1 MKPPWKRTIVPVPSK
16 EVPTEVVTD
25 APLPISNL
33 RVLRQIDAAPVEVAG
48 TWDGAR
54 RWLAMAKRAQ
64 EVALA
69 CQVMVGFEL
78 IALRES
84 VGETRGR
91 GVHAETF
98 EDIATREI
106 GLGRRS
112 VFKLM
117 SMAEACVPRLRKHSV
132 ALKGFDPFSQPL
144 AQLPEA
150 QLHALSA
157 AVHKITDGLTQ
168 TDFLVE
174 LGLAKA
180 PQGSGATGGYRGRK
194 PPTSVEEQAALRA
207 QTAREDW
214 IHIERCLSSAGTG
227 FLLLEDLEVRAQ
239 MDVLEAHLRARKAWV
254 STTRDKR
261 SPDDVEAILR
271 TAHAP
276 TLNPPRA

>member
-1 MKPPWKRTIVPVPSK
+1 MKPWKRNIVPAPK
-16 EVPTEVVTD
+16 EVPTEVVPETS
-25 APLPISNL
+25 LPTSLHI
-33 RVLRQIDAAPVEVAG
+33 LRQLDAAPVAVAG
-48 TWDGAR
+48 TWAGAR
-54 RWLAMAKRAQ
+54 RWMDLAKRAHMT
-64 EVALA
+64 ALA
-69 CQVMVGFEL
+69 CQIMVGFEL
-78 IALRES
+78 IALRENL
-84 VGETRGR
+84 GETRGR
-91 GVHAETF
+91 GGSDLAF
-98 EDIATREI
+98 EEAAKREI
-106 GLGRRS
+106 GLSRRT
-112 VFKLM
+112 VFRLIAM
-117 SMAEACVPRLRKHSV
+117 SEACIPRLRKHSA
-132 ALKGFDPFSQPL
+132 ALKGFDPASQPL

-150 QLHALSA
+150 QLLALSA